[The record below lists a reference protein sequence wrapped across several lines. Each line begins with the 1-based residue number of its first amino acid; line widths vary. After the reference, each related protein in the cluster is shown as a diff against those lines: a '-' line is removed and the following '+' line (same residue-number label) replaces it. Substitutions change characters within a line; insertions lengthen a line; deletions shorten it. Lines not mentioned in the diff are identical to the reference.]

1 MVAVFDASVLVKL
14 FLSESGSAW
23 AEHAVHRHR
32 IVNAPDLAH
41 LEVASAIT
49 RASRNGTIT
58 SDDARRQLAA
68 WRRFAAL
75 GNVRFTPISELQPR
89 AEEWSLD
96 LRHPLADCVYLA
108 LAEATNVPLITADAP
123 FADKARGRFERL
135 RHLSEF
141 AS

>member
-14 FLSESGSAW
+14 FLAEPGSAW
-23 AEHAVHRHR
+23 AEFAVHEHR
-32 IVNAPDLAH
+32 IVAAPDLAH

-58 SDDARRQLAA
+58 SDEARRQLAA
-68 WRRFAAL
+68 WRRFATL
-75 GNVRFTPISELQPR
+75 GNVRFTPLVELQPR

-96 LRHPLADCVYLA
+96 LRHPLADCIYLA
-108 LAEATNVPLITADAP
+108 LAEVANAPLVTADAP
-123 FADKARGRFERL
+123 FAEKARSRFERV